1 MNILEK
7 YFELLRQF
15 DNYEPRKA
23 QETMVSR
30 VAQSIEQKQTLVVE
44 AGTGSGKSFGYLIPA
59 LFQEK
64 LDGEGKKLPVAISTA
79 TIALQEQLLQK
90 DIPFLAKA
98 AGLDQLKVKLVKGRG
113 NYLCIQKL
121 TEVERQV
128 KTNSSEF
135 LHLNYLKA
143 ELQRG
148 WNGDIAELEFSI
160 PQELWKEIR
169 SDSEDCLGRRCRFYD
184 QNPYRQ
190 AREDLDQADVLI
202 VNHALYLQDLS
213 AAQSLLPPHQVVIFD
228 EAHQIKHYAL
238 GAFTVRIGK
247 FATQK
252 LLQKI
257 HRRLQPLPEHFHHLI
272 MESEA
277 AIFEWLFRAE
287 NSVFRLY
294 PDELFLYIVKKHI
307 QILQDLEQWL
317 VGMDVKQLS
326 IIRPDLFESE
336 LDMDKA
342 KAQREKLIKQL
353 QGLIVRWEFFL
364 EEDPFSKQRVNW
376 VEVDKERLYYE
387 LKSTPLNIADIM
399 GTQLWQEKIGILTS
413 ATLAVNNNLQFI
425 QKDLGIAKSEDLV
438 LPSPFRYEDQC
449 VLYLPSHLP
458 DPNSDLFNM
467 GITEEIA
474 DILALSQGRAFVL
487 FTSNQA
493 MRRISDAL
501 IPRLPFPCKV
511 QGEMPRNRLIDWFK
525 ETPNS
530 VIFATSTFWEGIDVP
545 GESLSCVIMDKIPF
559 SPPGDPVNQAVVDY
573 IKARGDDWFGQ
584 YVLPQAVIKLKQGF
598 GRLIRT
604 GTDKGLVAILDP
616 RIRQKGYGKII
627 QRSLP
632 AVQTISRL
640 ADVPDWL
647 FGRPENPEP
656 PEDLSGGPA
665 GVADPLA
672 LSAEDSIPY

>member
-7 YFELLRQF
+7 YFEVLRQF
-15 DNYEPRKA
+15 NSYEPRKA
-23 QETMVSR
+23 QEIMVSR
-30 VAQSIEQKQTLVVE
+30 VAKSIANKQTLVVE

-59 LFQEK
+59 LFHEC
-64 LDGEGKKLPVAISTA
+64 LDGEGKRKPVAISTA

-98 AGLDQLKVKLVKGRG
+98 TGLEHLKVKLVKGRG

-121 TEVERQV
+121 TELERQV
-128 KTNSSEF
+128 KTNSAEF
-135 LHLNYLKA
+135 LHINYLKA

-148 WNGDIAELEFSI
+148 WSGDIADLEFSI
-160 PQELWKEIR
+160 PPELWKEIR

-190 AREDLDQADVLI
+190 AREDLDQADILI
-202 VNHALYLQDLS
+202 ANHALYLQDLS
-213 AAQSLLPPHQVVIFD
+213 ASQSLLPPHDVVIFD

-238 GAFTVRIGK
+238 NAFTVRIGK

-252 LLQKI
+252 LVQKI
-257 HRRLQPLPEHFHHLI
+257 HRRLQPLPEHFHQQI
-272 MESEA
+272 MDSEA
-277 AIFEWLFRAE
+277 AIFEWLFRSDNA
-287 NSVFRLY
+287 VFRLY

-307 QILQDLEQWL
+307 FVLQELEQWL
-317 VGMDVKQLS
+317 AGMDVKHLS
-326 IIRPDLFESE
+326 LIRLDLIESE

-342 KAQREKLIKQL
+342 KVQREKLTKQL
-353 QGLIVRWEFFL
+353 QGLIARWEFFL
-364 EEDPFSKQRVNW
+364 EEDPFSRQRVNW
-376 VEVDKERLYYE
+376 VEVDRDRLYYE
-387 LKSTPLNIADIM
+387 LKSTPLNIAEM
-399 GTQLWQEKIGILTS
+399 MNTQLWESKTGILTS
-413 ATLAVNNNLQFI
+413 ATLAVNNNLGFI
-425 QKDLGIAKSEDLV
+425 RKDLGIGDAEDVV
-438 LPSPFRYEDQC
+438 LPSPFKYEDQC
-449 VLYLPSHLP
+449 VLYLPAQLP
-458 DPNSDLFNM
+458 EPNSDQFNIA
-467 GITEEIA
+467 ITVEIA
-474 DILALSQGRAFVL
+474 NILQLSQGRAFVL

-493 MRRISDAL
+493 MRRVSDAL
-501 IPRLPFPCKV
+501 IPHLPFPCKV
-511 QGEMPRNRLIDWFK
+511 QGELPRNRLIDWFK

-530 VIFATSTFWEGIDVP
+530 VIFATSTFWEGIDIP

-598 GRLIRT
+598 GRLIRS

-632 AVQTISRL
+632 AVQTVSRL
-640 ADVPDWL
+640 EDVPFWL
-647 FGRPENPEP
+647 FGLSDSSQSNQENTVHS
-656 PEDLSGGPA
+656 DLPQA
-665 GVADPLA
+665 
-672 LSAEDSIPY
+672 I

>member
-1 MNILEK
+1 MTILDK
-7 YFELLRQF
+7 YFEILRQF
-15 DNYEPRKA
+15 NSYEPRKA
-23 QETMVSR
+23 QELMVSR
-30 VAQSIEQKQTLVVE
+30 VAQSIALKQTLVVE

-59 LFQEK
+59 LFQDR
-64 LDGEGKKLPVAISTA
+64 LDAEGKKKPVAISTA

-98 AGLDQLKVKLVKGRG
+98 AGLDHLNVKLVKGRG

-121 TEVERQV
+121 TELERQV
-128 KTNSSEF
+128 KSNSSEF
-135 LHLNYLKA
+135 LHINYLKS
-143 ELQRG
+143 ELQGG
-148 WNGDIAELEFSI
+148 WNGDIADLELSI
-160 PQELWKEIR
+160 PPELWKEIR

-213 AAQSLLPPHQVVIFD
+213 AAQSLLPPHDVVIFD

-257 HRRLQPLPEHFHHLI
+257 HRRLQPLPENFHHQI
-272 MESEA
+272 AESES

-294 PDELFLYIVKKHI
+294 PDDLFLYIVRKHI
-307 QILQDLEQWL
+307 FVLQELEQWL
-317 VGMDVKQLS
+317 VGMDVKQLTL
-326 IIRPDLFESE
+326 IRPDLFESE

-342 KAQREKLIKQL
+342 RVQREKLIKQL
-353 QGLIVRWEFFL
+353 QGLIARWEFFL

-376 VEVDKERLYYE
+376 VEVDKDRLYYE
-387 LKSTPLNIADIM
+387 LKSTPLNISEMM
-399 GTQLWQEKIGILTS
+399 GTQLWQEKTGILTS
-413 ATLAVNNNLQFI
+413 ATLAVNNNLKFI
-425 QKDLGIAKSEDLV
+425 RKDLGIEESEDMV
-438 LPSPFRYEDQC
+438 LPSPFKYEDQC

-458 DPNSDLFNM
+458 DPNSDLFNIA
-467 GITEEIA
+467 ITEEIA
-474 DILALSQGRAFVL
+474 DILQLSQGRAFVL

-493 MRRISDAL
+493 MRRVSDAL

-604 GTDKGLVAILDP
+604 SSDKGLVAILDP

-632 AVQTISRL
+632 TVQTVQRL
-640 ADVPDWL
+640 KDVPFWL
-647 FGRPENPEP
+647 FELAESGAEP
-656 PEDLSGGPA
+656 DA
-665 GVADPLA
+665 ATPLPKA
-672 LSAEDSIPY
+672 L